1 MTATKKTAPAAA
13 PKKPRRWRRRILL
26 FGLLPL
32 VAFMAL
38 FKWAIAP
45 VLIRQAVMVAVAAR
59 IRGRV
64 EVRGASLGFREVEL
78 KGVSLLDATGRVA
91 GTADAVVI
99 RLDRMPFGFGTPG
112 IESLRLVRPDVSMTV
127 EADGQIDL
135 QRVLS
140 PPPPAI
146 PAQVL
151 PAPGGGPPAEPAPP
165 PPPSPLLPGK
175 ISVEGGTLRL
185 VTSVFSPTFTGLDA
199 TIDVEPRRF
208 VLQTA
213 AAGALGGRAS
223 LSGWLGRGGEAGWAL
238 QANVAAADVREL
250 KKGTKLE
257 RRRLDGRLDGFL
269 SLERGTAGAALGA
282 GWLDIR
288 DGHLLELPV
297 LLSVLNLLRLNAP
310 GDSFVHSWRTD
321 FQVLAD
327 RLHVERS
334 YVMTDGI
341 CLFGDGD
348 IHFEGQRV
356 DLDFVPRLSGE
367 PPEGYETLAEA
378 EEPVADFV
386 RRNLLANIEVK
397 GTWMSPVA
405 ETTPL
410 RVITGPLKDFF
421 GLLKGKGG
429 R

>member
-1 MTATKKTAPAAA
+1 MTATKKTAPAAV
-13 PKKPRRWRRRILL
+13 PRKPRRWKRRVVL

-32 VAFMAL
+32 CAFLAL

-64 EVRGASLGFREVEL
+64 EIRGASVGFREVEL

-91 GTADAVVI
+91 GTAEAVVI
-99 RLDRMPFGFGTPG
+99 RLDRVPFGFGTPG
-112 IESLRLVRPDVSMTV
+112 IESLRLVKPDVTMTV
-127 EADGQIDL
+127 EPDGQIDL

-140 PPPPAI
+140 PPPPAN
-146 PAQVL
+146 
-151 PAPGGGPPAEPAPP
+151 PAPARPDPAGGPAPAPP

-175 ISVEGGTLRL
+175 FAVEGGTLRL

-199 TIDVEPRRF
+199 TIEVEPRRF

-213 AAGALGGRAS
+213 ASRTLGGRAS
-223 LSGWLGRGGEAGWAL
+223 LSGWLGRGSESGWAV
-238 QANVAAADVREL
+238 QANVDGADVREL
-250 KKGTKLE
+250 KKGTNLE

-269 SLERGTAGAALGA
+269 SLERGTAGAAVGA

-367 PPEGYETLAEA
+367 PPDGYETLAEA

-386 RRNLLANIEVK
+386 RRNLLANVEVR
-397 GTWMSPVA
+397 GTWMHPVA